1 MTTRASRYYDGVV
14 KPRELAHDAAIYRMA
29 TYERAQIEAQGGRV
43 TRVVLDAELKASVCR
58 MWDQLS
64 HGTRDA
70 QSKQHV
76 AQAYAL
82 PVVHGRIQ
90 FPDVRLEIEREDG
103 SSFHVDLE
111 LATHC
116 GQPLYLLTDLG
127 WYPVRYEANL
137 AKGQALLYF
146 GLPGEYDE
154 FSIVAPAGRLRL
166 AWPDELKRPTR
177 SLFDRSGSLR

>member
-1 MTTRASRYYDGVV
+1 MSTTTLSIDDAMNIASVSHDAVQHHEYEPGDVDVPQLAAAARQLVDEIYALRTELERERARA
-14 KPRELAHDAAIYRMA
+14 RELARPEAPRVEGHPLHDGRDG
-29 TYERAQIEAQGGRV
+29 GGRRHFV
-43 TRVVLDAELKASVCR
+43 GGR
-58 MWDQLS
+58 
-64 HGTRDA
+64 
-70 QSKQHV
+70 
-76 AQAYAL
+76 
-82 PVVHGRIQ
+82 PV
-90 FPDVRLEIEREDG
+90 
-103 SSFHVDLE
+103 
-111 LATHC
+111 HC

-177 SLFDRSGSLR
+177 SLFDRSGHPS